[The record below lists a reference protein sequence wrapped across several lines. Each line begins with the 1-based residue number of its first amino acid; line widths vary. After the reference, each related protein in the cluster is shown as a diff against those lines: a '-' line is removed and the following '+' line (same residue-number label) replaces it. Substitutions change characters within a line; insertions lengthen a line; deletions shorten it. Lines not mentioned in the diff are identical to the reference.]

1 MAYIIAD
8 NIISPLGE
16 TSEDNYLSVK
26 SGRSGIRAYEPGTCN
41 IPEGFNASLLF
52 EDFETLALK
61 SAQKA
66 IANALKNIANG
77 QKAIGNAQKNIAN
90 EQKNIGNAQLELKG
104 KRTAFILSSTK
115 GNIEGNIS
123 LADSAQRIA
132 SQLGIDSKPIVVCNA
147 CISGLSALIL
157 GNRLIDS
164 GLYDTAIVCGCDT
177 PRQFILSGF
186 QSLKALSPEPCR
198 PFDMERM
205 GLNLGEAA
213 ATLILSKNPLQG
225 NSWRMGDGFIRND
238 AFHISTPSKTADGLY
253 LSLQRTLE
261 SFTKEIS
268 SACKQIDLKEHL
280 AFINAHGTATLFN
293 DQMESVAIG
302 RAGLSELP
310 ANAYKS
316 FWGHTM
322 GAAGI
327 LETIISMKAIDDDT
341 ILGTRGFSE
350 LGVSGKMNICA
361 ENRPTD
367 KKGFIKMLSGFGG
380 CNATIWATKCPER
393 ENIALSQKE
402 QQEREFTTTHTIRI
416 TPEEVILDQRKIW
429 EGKEELGEQEGQE
442 HHSLLTSLYKQ
453 MIGDYPKFYKMDGLS
468 RLGFVAS
475 EILLNAEKEE
485 TDEER
490 AIIFFNH
497 SSSIDSD
504 RNYKESIKDKDN
516 YFPSPSIFVYT
527 LPNIVTGEIAIRNHF
542 QGETSFFILPD
553 KDEKMMEEI
562 LQASCRDAQSKSFL
576 TGWIDYEDERHF
588 EAELKICRIQPSLI
602 AYQEV
607 KGVKEVKELRRM
619 SCSLIRRKN
628 KILK

>member
-16 TSEDNYLSVK
+16 TSEENYLSVK
-26 SGRSGIRAYEPGTCN
+26 AGRSGIRAYEPGTCN
-41 IPEGFNASLLF
+41 IPEGFYASLLF
-52 EDFETLALK
+52 EDFETLALR

-66 IANALKNIANG
+66 IA
-77 QKAIGNAQKNIAN
+77 
-90 EQKNIGNAQLELKG
+90 NAQLELKG

-115 GNIEGNIS
+115 GNIEENIS

-164 GLYDTAIVCGCDT
+164 GLYDAAIVCGCDT

-213 ATLILSKNPLQG
+213 ATLILSKNPIQG

-268 SACKQIDLKEHL
+268 STCKQIDMKEHL
-280 AFINAHGTATLFN
+280 AFITAHGTATLFN

-302 RAGLSELP
+302 RAGLSDLP

-341 ILGTRGFSE
+341 ILGTRGFAE

-380 CNATIWATKCPER
+380 CNATIWAAKSPER
-393 ENIALSQKE
+393 ENIALSQME
-402 QQEREFTTTHTIRI
+402 QQNREFTTTHTIRI
-416 TPEEVILDQRKIW
+416 TPEEVILDQQKLW
-429 EGKEELGEQEGQE
+429 EGKKELGKQEGQE

-453 MIGDYPKFYKMDGLS
+453 MIGNYPKFYKMDGLS

-475 EILLNAEKEE
+475 EILLNAEKG
-485 TDEER
+485 DMDKER

-497 SSSIDSD
+497 SSSIASD
-504 RNYKESIKDKDN
+504 RNYKESINGKDN

-542 QGETSFFILPD
+542 HGETSFFILPD
-553 KDEKMMEEI
+553 KDERMMEEI

-588 EAELKICRIQPSLI
+588 EADLKIKKMRN
-602 AYQEV
+602 Y
-607 KGVKEVKELRRM
+607 K
-619 SCSLIRRKN
+619 
-628 KILK
+628 

>member
-16 TSEDNYLSVK
+16 TSEENYLSVK
-26 SGRSGIRAYEPGTCN
+26 AGRSGIRAYEPGTCN
-41 IPEGFNASLLF
+41 IPEGFYASLLF
-52 EDFETLALK
+52 EDFETLALR

-66 IANALKNIANG
+66 IANALKNIANE
-77 QKAIGNAQKNIAN
+77 QKTIGN
-90 EQKNIGNAQLELKG
+90 GQLELKG

-115 GNIEGNIS
+115 GNIEENIS

-164 GLYDTAIVCGCDT
+164 DLYDAAIVCGCDT

-213 ATLILSKNPLQG
+213 ATLILSKNPIQG

-268 SACKQIDLKEHL
+268 STCKQIDMKAHL

-302 RAGLSELP
+302 RAGLSDLP
-310 ANAYKS
+310 ANAYKN

-380 CNATIWATKCPER
+380 CNATIWAAKSPKSEM
-393 ENIALSQKE
+393 IALSQKE
-402 QQEREFTTTHTIRI
+402 QQKCEFTTTHTIRI
-416 TPEEVILDQRKIW
+416 TPEEVVLDHQKLW
-429 EGKEELGEQEGQE
+429 EGNQNANEELGEQDGAG

-453 MIGDYPKFYKMDGLS
+453 MIGNYPKFYKMDGLS

-475 EILLNAEKEE
+475 EILLNAEKGE
-485 TDEER
+485 TDKER

-497 SSSIDSD
+497 SSSIASD
-504 RNYKESIKDKDN
+504 RNYKESINDKDN

-542 QGETSFFILPD
+542 HGETSFFILPD
-553 KDEKMMEEI
+553 KDERMMEEI

-588 EAELKICRIQPSLI
+588 EADLKIKKMRN
-602 AYQEV
+602 Y
-607 KGVKEVKELRRM
+607 K
-619 SCSLIRRKN
+619 
-628 KILK
+628 

>member
-16 TSEDNYLSVK
+16 TSEENYLSVK
-26 SGRSGIRAYEPGTCN
+26 AGRSDIRAYEPGTCN
-41 IPEGFNASLLF
+41 IPEGFYASLLF
-52 EDFETLALK
+52 EDFETLALR

-66 IANALKNIANG
+66 IA
-77 QKAIGNAQKNIAN
+77 
-90 EQKNIGNAQLELKG
+90 NAQLELKG

-115 GNIEGNIS
+115 GNIEENIS

-132 SQLGIDSKPIVVCNA
+132 SQLGIDAKPIVVCNA

-164 GLYDTAIVCGCDT
+164 GLYDAAIVCGCDT

-213 ATLILSKNPLQG
+213 ATLILSKNPIQG

-268 SACKQIDLKEHL
+268 STCKQIDLKEHL

-302 RAGLSELP
+302 RAGLSDLP
-310 ANAYKS
+310 ANAYKN

-361 ENRPTD
+361 EKRPTD

-380 CNATIWATKCPER
+380 CNATIWAAKSPER
-393 ENIALSQKE
+393 EYIDLSQKE
-402 QQEREFTTTHTIRI
+402 QQNREFTTTHTIRI
-416 TPEEVILDQRKIW
+416 TPEEVILDQRKLW
-429 EGKEELGEQEGQE
+429 EGKKELGEQEGQE

-453 MIGDYPKFYKMDGLS
+453 MIGNYPKFYKMDGLS
-468 RLGFVAS
+468 RLGVVAS
-475 EILLNAEKEE
+475 EILLNAEKGDTDVERREE
-485 TDEER
+485 EGERLLEER

-497 SSSIDSD
+497 SSSIASD
-504 RNYKESIKDKDN
+504 RNYKESINDKDN

-542 QGETSFFILPD
+542 HGETSFFILPD
-553 KDEKMMEEI
+553 KDERLMEEI

-588 EAELKICRIQPSLI
+588 EADLKIKKMRN
-602 AYQEV
+602 Y
-607 KGVKEVKELRRM
+607 K
-619 SCSLIRRKN
+619 
-628 KILK
+628 

>member
-66 IANALKNIANG
+66 I
-77 QKAIGNAQKNIAN
+77 
-90 EQKNIGNAQLELKG
+90 GNAQLELKG

-115 GNIEGNIS
+115 GNIEENIS

-132 SQLGIDSKPIVVCNA
+132 SLLGIDTKPIVVCNA

-164 GLYDTAIVCGCDT
+164 GLYDAAIVCGCDT

-261 SFTKEIS
+261 SFKKEVS
-268 SACKQIDLKEHL
+268 SACEQIDMKAHL

-302 RAGLSELP
+302 RAGLSDLP

-341 ILGTRGFSE
+341 ILGAKGFSE

-380 CNATIWATKCPER
+380 CNATIWAAKNPER
-393 ENIALSQKE
+393 ENIALSQIE
-402 QQEREFTTTHTIRI
+402 QQNREFTTTHTIRI
-416 TPEEVILDQRKIW
+416 TPEEVILNQRKLW
-429 EGKEELGEQEGQE
+429 EGKKELGEQEGKE

-453 MIGDYPKFYKMDGLS
+453 MIGNYPKFYKMDGLC

-475 EILLNAEKEE
+475 EILLNAEKGE
-485 TDEER
+485 TDKER

-497 SSSIDSD
+497 SSSIASD
-504 RNYKESIKDKDN
+504 RNYKESINDKDN

-542 QGETSFFILPD
+542 HGETSFFILPN
-553 KDEKMMEEI
+553 KDERMMEEI
-562 LQASCRDAQSKSFL
+562 LQASCLDDQSKSFL

-588 EAELKICRIQPSLI
+588 EADLKIKKMRN
-602 AYQEV
+602 Y
-607 KGVKEVKELRRM
+607 K
-619 SCSLIRRKN
+619 
-628 KILK
+628 

>member
-16 TSEDNYLSVK
+16 TSEENYLSVK

-52 EDFETLALK
+52 EDFETLTLK

-66 IANALKNIANG
+66 IANA
-77 QKAIGNAQKNIAN
+77 QKDIGNKQKD
-90 EQKNIGNAQLELKG
+90 IGNMRLELKG

-115 GNIEGNIS
+115 GNIEENIS

-164 GLYDTAIVCGCDT
+164 GLYDAAIVCGCDT

-268 SACKQIDLKEHL
+268 STCKQIDLKEHL

-302 RAGLSELP
+302 RAGLSDLP

-327 LETIISMKAIDDDT
+327 LETIISMKAIDDNT

-380 CNATIWATKCPER
+380 CNATIWAAKYPER
-393 ENIALSQKE
+393 ENIALSQIE
-402 QQEREFTTTHTIRI
+402 QQNREFTTTHAIRI
-416 TPEEVILDQRKIW
+416 TPEEVVLDHQKLW
-429 EGKEELGEQEGQE
+429 EGKKELGEQEGQE

-453 MIGDYPKFYKMDGLS
+453 MIGNYPKFYKMDGLS

-475 EILLNAEKEE
+475 EILLNAEKGE
-485 TDEER
+485 TDKER

-497 SSSIDSD
+497 SSSIASD
-504 RNYKESIKDKDN
+504 RNYKESINDKDN

-542 QGETSFFILPD
+542 HGETSFFILPD
-553 KDEKMMEEI
+553 KDERMMEEI

-588 EAELKICRIQPSLI
+588 EADLKIKKMRN
-602 AYQEV
+602 Y
-607 KGVKEVKELRRM
+607 K
-619 SCSLIRRKN
+619 
-628 KILK
+628 

>member
-16 TSEDNYLSVK
+16 TSEENYLSVK
-26 SGRSGIRAYEPGTCN
+26 AGRSGICAYEPGTCN
-41 IPEGFNASLLF
+41 IPEGFYASLLF

-66 IANALKNIANG
+66 IANA
-77 QKAIGNAQKNIAN
+77 
-90 EQKNIGNAQLELKG
+90 QLELKG

-115 GNIEGNIS
+115 GNIEENIS

-132 SQLGIDSKPIVVCNA
+132 SQLEIDSQPIVVCNA

-164 GLYDTAIVCGCDT
+164 GLYDAAIVCGCDT

-213 ATLILSKNPLQG
+213 ATLILSKNPIQG

-268 SACKQIDLKEHL
+268 STCKQIDLKEHL

-302 RAGLSELP
+302 RAGLSDLP

-327 LETIISMKAIDDDT
+327 LETIISMKAIDDNT
-341 ILGTRGFSE
+341 ILGAKGFSE

-380 CNATIWATKCPER
+380 CNATIWAAKSPER

-402 QQEREFTTTHTIRI
+402 QQKREFTTTHTIRI

-429 EGKEELGEQEGQE
+429 ERKEELGRQEGLE

-497 SSSIDSD
+497 SSSIASD
-504 RNYKESIKDKDN
+504 RNYKESINDKDN

-542 QGETSFFILPD
+542 HGETSFFILPD
-553 KDEKMMEEI
+553 KDERMMEEI

-588 EAELKICRIQPSLI
+588 EADLKIKKMRN
-602 AYQEV
+602 Y
-607 KGVKEVKELRRM
+607 K
-619 SCSLIRRKN
+619 
-628 KILK
+628 

>member
-16 TSEDNYLSVK
+16 TSEENYLSVK
-26 SGRSGIRAYEPGTCN
+26 AGRSGIHAYEPGTCN
-41 IPEGFNASLLF
+41 IPEGFYASLLF

-66 IANALKNIANG
+66 IANAQKNIENAQKDIGNK
-77 QKAIGNAQKNIAN
+77 QKAIGN
-90 EQKNIGNAQLELKG
+90 GQLELKG

-115 GNIEGNIS
+115 GNIEENIS

-132 SQLGIDSKPIVVCNA
+132 SQLGIDAKPIVVCNA

-164 GLYDTAIVCGCDT
+164 GLYDAAIVCGCDT

-213 ATLILSKNPLQG
+213 ATLILSKNPIQG

-268 SACKQIDLKEHL
+268 STCKQIDLKEHL

-302 RAGLSELP
+302 RAGLSDLP

-380 CNATIWATKCPER
+380 CNATIWAAKNPER
-393 ENIALSQKE
+393 ENIALSQIE
-402 QQEREFTTTHTIRI
+402 QQKREFTTTHAIRI
-416 TPEEVILDQRKIW
+416 TPEEVVLDHQKLW
-429 EGKEELGEQEGQE
+429 EGNQNANEKLEEQEGAG

-453 MIGDYPKFYKMDGLS
+453 MIGNYPKFYKMDGLS

-475 EILLNAEKEE
+475 EILLNAEKGDTDVERREE
-485 TDEER
+485 EGERLLEER

-497 SSSIDSD
+497 SSSIASD
-504 RNYKESIKDKDN
+504 RNYKESINDKDN

-542 QGETSFFILPD
+542 HGETSFFILPD
-553 KDEKMMEEI
+553 KDERMMEEI

-588 EAELKICRIQPSLI
+588 EADLKIKKMRN
-602 AYQEV
+602 Y
-607 KGVKEVKELRRM
+607 K
-619 SCSLIRRKN
+619 
-628 KILK
+628 

>member
-16 TSEDNYLSVK
+16 TSEENYLSVK
-26 SGRSGIRAYEPGTCN
+26 AGRSGIRAYEPGTCN
-41 IPEGFNASLLF
+41 IPEGFYASLLF

-66 IANALKNIANG
+66 IANA
-77 QKAIGNAQKNIAN
+77 QKTM
-90 EQKNIGNAQLELKG
+90 GNAQLELKG

-115 GNIEGNIS
+115 GNIEENIS

-164 GLYDTAIVCGCDT
+164 GLYDAAIVCGCDT

-213 ATLILSKNPLQG
+213 ATLILSKNPIQG

-268 SACKQIDLKEHL
+268 STCKQIDMKEHL

-302 RAGLSELP
+302 RAGLSDLP

-380 CNATIWATKCPER
+380 CNATIWAAKNPER
-393 ENIALSQKE
+393 ENIALSQIE
-402 QQEREFTTTHTIRI
+402 QQNREFTTTHTIRI
-416 TPEEVILDQRKIW
+416 TPEEVILDQQKLWERK
-429 EGKEELGEQEGQE
+429 KELGEQEGKE

-453 MIGDYPKFYKMDGLS
+453 MIGNYPKFYKMDGLS

-475 EILLNAEKEE
+475 EILLNAEKGE
-485 TDEER
+485 TDKER

-497 SSSIDSD
+497 SSSIASD
-504 RNYKESIKDKDN
+504 RNYKESINDKDN

-542 QGETSFFILPD
+542 HGETSFFILPD
-553 KDEKMMEEI
+553 KDERMMEEI

-588 EAELKICRIQPSLI
+588 EADLKIKKMRN
-602 AYQEV
+602 Y
-607 KGVKEVKELRRM
+607 K
-619 SCSLIRRKN
+619 
-628 KILK
+628 

>member
-16 TSEDNYLSVK
+16 TSEENYLSVK

-66 IANALKNIANG
+66 I
-77 QKAIGNAQKNIAN
+77 GNV
-90 EQKNIGNAQLELKG
+90 QLELKG

-115 GNIEGNIS
+115 GNIEENIS

-164 GLYDTAIVCGCDT
+164 GLYDAAIVCGCDT

-213 ATLILSKNPLQG
+213 ATLILSKNPIQE

-268 SACKQIDLKEHL
+268 STCKQIDLKEHL

-302 RAGLSELP
+302 RAGLSDLP

-380 CNATIWATKCPER
+380 CNATIWAAQKPER
-393 ENIALSQKE
+393 ENIALSQIE
-402 QQEREFTTTHTIRI
+402 QQNREFTTTHTIRI

-429 EGKEELGEQEGQE
+429 EGKEELGEQEGLE

-475 EILLNAEKEE
+475 EILLNAEKGE
-485 TDEER
+485 TDKEK

-497 SSSIDSD
+497 SSSIASD

-542 QGETSFFILPD
+542 HGETSFFILPD
-553 KDEKMMEEI
+553 KDKKMMEEI
-562 LQASCRDAQSKSFL
+562 LQASCRDVQSKSFL

-588 EAELKICRIQPSLI
+588 EADLKIKKMRN
-602 AYQEV
+602 Y
-607 KGVKEVKELRRM
+607 K
-619 SCSLIRRKN
+619 
-628 KILK
+628 

>member
-16 TSEDNYLSVK
+16 TSEENYLSVK
-26 SGRSGIRAYEPGTCN
+26 AGRSGIHAYEPGTCN
-41 IPEGFNASLLF
+41 IPEGFYASLLF
-52 EDFETLALK
+52 EDFETLALR

-66 IANALKNIANG
+66 IANAQKNIENA
-77 QKAIGNAQKNIAN
+77 QKDIGNAQKTM
-90 EQKNIGNAQLELKG
+90 GNAQLELKG

-115 GNIEGNIS
+115 GNIEENIS

-164 GLYDTAIVCGCDT
+164 GLYDAAIVCGCDT

-213 ATLILSKNPLQG
+213 ATLILSKNSIQG

-268 SACKQIDLKEHL
+268 STCKQIDLKEHL

-302 RAGLSELP
+302 RAGLSDLP

-380 CNATIWATKCPER
+380 CNATIWAAKSPER
-393 ENIALSQKE
+393 EYIDLSQKE
-402 QQEREFTTTHTIRI
+402 QQKREFTTTHTIRI
-416 TPEEVILDQRKIW
+416 TPEEVVLDHQKLW
-429 EGKEELGEQEGQE
+429 EGNQNANEKLDEQEGAG

-453 MIGDYPKFYKMDGLS
+453 MIGNYPKFYKMDGLS

-475 EILLNAEKEE
+475 EILLNAEKGE
-485 TDEER
+485 TDVERREEEGERLLEER

-497 SSSIDSD
+497 SSSIASD
-504 RNYKESIKDKDN
+504 RNYKESINDKDN

-542 QGETSFFILPD
+542 HGETSFFILPD
-553 KDEKMMEEI
+553 KDERMMEEI
-562 LQASCRDAQSKSFL
+562 LQASCRDDQSKSFL

-588 EAELKICRIQPSLI
+588 EADLKIKKMRN
-602 AYQEV
+602 Y
-607 KGVKEVKELRRM
+607 K
-619 SCSLIRRKN
+619 
-628 KILK
+628 

>member
-16 TSEDNYLSVK
+16 TSEENYLSVK
-26 SGRSGIRAYEPGTCN
+26 AGRSGIRAYEPGTCN
-41 IPEGFNASLLF
+41 IPEGFYASLLF
-52 EDFETLALK
+52 EDFETLALR

-66 IANALKNIANG
+66 IANALKT
-77 QKAIGNAQKNIAN
+77 IGN
-90 EQKNIGNAQLELKG
+90 GQLELKG

-115 GNIEGNIS
+115 GNIEENIS

-132 SQLGIDSKPIVVCNA
+132 SQLGIDAKPIVVCNA

-164 GLYDTAIVCGCDT
+164 GLYDAAIVCGCDT

-213 ATLILSKNPLQG
+213 ATLILSKNPIQG

-268 SACKQIDLKEHL
+268 STCKQIDLKEHL

-302 RAGLSELP
+302 RAGLSDLP

-380 CNATIWATKCPER
+380 CNATIWAAKKTER
-393 ENIALSQKE
+393 ENIDLLQKE
-402 QQEREFTTTHTIRI
+402 QQNREFTTTHTIRI
-416 TPEEVILDQRKIW
+416 TPEEVILDQQKLWERK
-429 EGKEELGEQEGQE
+429 KELGEQEGKE

-453 MIGDYPKFYKMDGLS
+453 MIGNYPKFYKMDGLS

-475 EILLNAEKEE
+475 EILLNAEKGE
-485 TDEER
+485 TDKEK

-497 SSSIDSD
+497 SSSIASD
-504 RNYKESIKDKDN
+504 RNYKESINDKNN

-542 QGETSFFILPD
+542 HGETSFFILPD
-553 KDEKMMEEI
+553 KDERLMEEI
-562 LQASCRDAQSKSFL
+562 LQASCRDDQSKSFL

-588 EAELKICRIQPSLI
+588 EADLKIKKMRN
-602 AYQEV
+602 Y
-607 KGVKEVKELRRM
+607 K
-619 SCSLIRRKN
+619 
-628 KILK
+628 

>member
-16 TSEDNYLSVK
+16 TSEENYLSVK

-66 IANALKNIANG
+66 I
-77 QKAIGNAQKNIAN
+77 
-90 EQKNIGNAQLELKG
+90 GNAQLELKG

-115 GNIEGNIS
+115 GNIEENIS

-164 GLYDTAIVCGCDT
+164 GLYDAAIVCGCDT

-213 ATLILSKNPLQG
+213 ATLILSKNPIQR

-302 RAGLSELP
+302 RAGLSDLP

-380 CNATIWATKCPER
+380 CNATIWAAKSPEK

-402 QQEREFTTTHTIRI
+402 QQIREFTTTHTIRI

-429 EGKEELGEQEGQE
+429 ERKEELGEQEGLE

-475 EILLNAEKEE
+475 EILLNAEKGE
-485 TDEER
+485 TDKER

-497 SSSIDSD
+497 SSSIASD

-553 KDEKMMEEI
+553 KDERMMEEI

-588 EAELKICRIQPSLI
+588 EADLKIKKMRN
-602 AYQEV
+602 Y
-607 KGVKEVKELRRM
+607 K
-619 SCSLIRRKN
+619 
-628 KILK
+628 

>member
-16 TSEDNYLSVK
+16 TSEENYLSVK
-26 SGRSGIRAYEPGTCN
+26 AGRSGIRAYEPGTCN
-41 IPEGFNASLLF
+41 IPEGFYASLLF
-52 EDFETLALK
+52 EDFETLALR

-66 IANALKNIANG
+66 IA
-77 QKAIGNAQKNIAN
+77 
-90 EQKNIGNAQLELKG
+90 NAQLELKG

-115 GNIEGNIS
+115 GNIEENIS

-164 GLYDTAIVCGCDT
+164 GLYDAAIVCGCDT

-213 ATLILSKNPLQG
+213 ATLILSKNPIQG

-268 SACKQIDLKEHL
+268 STCKQIDMKEHL

-302 RAGLSELP
+302 RAGLSDLP

-380 CNATIWATKCPER
+380 CNATIWAAKSPER
-393 ENIALSQKE
+393 EYIDLSQKE
-402 QQEREFTTTHTIRI
+402 QQKREFTTTHTIRI
-416 TPEEVILDQRKIW
+416 TPEEVILDQRKLW
-429 EGKEELGEQEGQE
+429 EGKKELGEQEGQE

-453 MIGDYPKFYKMDGLS
+453 MIGNYPKFYKMDGLS

-475 EILLNAEKEE
+475 EILLNAEKGE
-485 TDEER
+485 TDKER

-497 SSSIDSD
+497 SSSIASD
-504 RNYKESIKDKDN
+504 RNYKESINDKNN

-542 QGETSFFILPD
+542 HGETSFFILPD
-553 KDEKMMEEI
+553 KDERLMEEI
-562 LQASCRDAQSKSFL
+562 LQASCRDDQSKSFL

-588 EAELKICRIQPSLI
+588 EADLKIKKMRNEKLQM
-602 AYQEV
+602 
-607 KGVKEVKELRRM
+607 R
-619 SCSLIRRKN
+619 N
-628 KILK
+628 KILKSYK

>member
-16 TSEDNYLSVK
+16 TSEENYLSVK
-26 SGRSGIRAYEPGTCN
+26 AGRSGIRAYEPGTCN
-41 IPEGFNASLLF
+41 IPEGFYASLLF
-52 EDFETLALK
+52 EDFETLALR

-66 IANALKNIANG
+66 IANA
-77 QKAIGNAQKNIAN
+77 
-90 EQKNIGNAQLELKG
+90 QKNIGNERLELKG

-115 GNIEGNIS
+115 GNIEENIS

-164 GLYDTAIVCGCDT
+164 GLYDAAIVCGCDT

-213 ATLILSKNPLQG
+213 ATLILSKNPIQG

-268 SACKQIDLKEHL
+268 STCKQIDLKAHL

-302 RAGLSELP
+302 RAGLSDLP

-380 CNATIWATKCPER
+380 CNATIWAAKYPER
-393 ENIALSQKE
+393 ENIALSQIE
-402 QQEREFTTTHTIRI
+402 QQNREFTTTHTIRI
-416 TPEEVILDQRKIW
+416 TPEEVILDQQKLW
-429 EGKEELGEQEGQE
+429 EGKKELGEQEGQE
-442 HHSLLTSLYKQ
+442 HHSLLTFLYKQ
-453 MIGDYPKFYKMDGLS
+453 MIGNYPKFYKMDGLS
-468 RLGFVAS
+468 RLGFAAS
-475 EILLNAEKEE
+475 EILLNAEKGE
-485 TDEER
+485 TDKER

-497 SSSIDSD
+497 SSSIASD
-504 RNYKESIKDKDN
+504 RNYKESINDKNN

-542 QGETSFFILPD
+542 HGETSFFILPD
-553 KDEKMMEEI
+553 KDERMMEEI

-588 EAELKICRIQPSLI
+588 EADLKIKKMRN
-602 AYQEV
+602 Y
-607 KGVKEVKELRRM
+607 K
-619 SCSLIRRKN
+619 
-628 KILK
+628 

>member
-16 TSEDNYLSVK
+16 TSEENYLSVK

-41 IPEGFNASLLF
+41 IPEEFYASLLF

-66 IANALKNIANG
+66 IANA
-77 QKAIGNAQKNIAN
+77 QKT
-90 EQKNIGNAQLELKG
+90 IGNAQLELKG

-115 GNIEGNIS
+115 GNIEENIS

-132 SQLGIDSKPIVVCNA
+132 SQLGIDAKPIVVCNA

-164 GLYDTAIVCGCDT
+164 DLYDAAIVCGCDT

-213 ATLILSKNPLQG
+213 ATLILSKNPIQG

-268 SACKQIDLKEHL
+268 STCKQIDMKEHL

-302 RAGLSELP
+302 RAGLSDLP

-350 LGVSGKMNICA
+350 LGVSGEMNICA
-361 ENRPTD
+361 ENRQTD

-380 CNATIWATKCPER
+380 CNATIWAAKKPER
-393 ENIALSQKE
+393 ENIDLSQKE
-402 QQEREFTTTHTIRI
+402 QQKREFTTSHTIRI
-416 TPEEVILDQRKIW
+416 TPEEVILDQRKLW
-429 EGKEELGEQEGQE
+429 ERKEELGEQEGKE
-442 HHSLLTSLYKQ
+442 HHSLLTTLYKQ
-453 MIGDYPKFYKMDGLS
+453 MIGNYPKFYKMDGLS

-475 EILLNAEKEE
+475 EILLNAEKGE
-485 TDEER
+485 TDKER

-497 SSSIDSD
+497 SSSIASD
-504 RNYKESIKDKDN
+504 RNYKESISDKNN

-542 QGETSFFILPD
+542 HGETSFFILPD
-553 KDEKMMEEI
+553 KDERLMEEI
-562 LQASCRDAQSKSFL
+562 LQASCRDDQSKSFL

-588 EAELKICRIQPSLI
+588 EADLKIKKMRN
-602 AYQEV
+602 Y
-607 KGVKEVKELRRM
+607 K
-619 SCSLIRRKN
+619 
-628 KILK
+628 

>member
-16 TSEDNYLSVK
+16 TSEENYLSVK
-26 SGRSGIRAYEPGTCN
+26 AGRSGIRAYEPGTCN
-41 IPEGFNASLLF
+41 IPEGFYASLLF
-52 EDFETLALK
+52 EDFETLSLR

-66 IANALKNIANG
+66 IANAR
-77 QKAIGNAQKNIAN
+77 
-90 EQKNIGNAQLELKG
+90 LELKG

-115 GNIEGNIS
+115 GNIEENIS

-132 SQLGIDSKPIVVCNA
+132 SQLGIDSHPIVVCNA

-164 GLYDTAIVCGCDT
+164 GLYDSAIVCGCDT

-213 ATLILSKNPLQG
+213 ATLILSKNPILG

-268 SACKQIDLKEHL
+268 STCKQIDLKEHL

-302 RAGLSELP
+302 RAGLSDLP

-327 LETIISMKAIDDDT
+327 LETIICMKAIDDDT

-367 KKGFIKMLSGFGG
+367 KKGFIKKLSGFGG
-380 CNATIWATKCPER
+380 CNATIWAAKSPES
-393 ENIALSQKE
+393 EMIALSQKE
-402 QQEREFTTTHTIRI
+402 QQECEFTTTHAIRI
-416 TPEEVILDQRKIW
+416 TPEEVVLDHQKLW
-429 EGKEELGEQEGQE
+429 EGNQNANEKLEEQEGAG

-453 MIGDYPKFYKMDGLS
+453 MIGNYPKFYKMDGLS

-475 EILLNAEKEE
+475 EILLNAEKGDTDVERREE
-485 TDEER
+485 EGERLLEER

-497 SSSIDSD
+497 SSSIASD
-504 RNYKESIKDKDN
+504 RNYKESINDKDN

-542 QGETSFFILPD
+542 HGETSFFILPD

-562 LQASCRDAQSKSFL
+562 LQASCRDTQSKSFL

-588 EAELKICRIQPSLI
+588 EADLKIKKMRN
-602 AYQEV
+602 Y
-607 KGVKEVKELRRM
+607 K
-619 SCSLIRRKN
+619 
-628 KILK
+628 

>member
-16 TSEDNYLSVK
+16 TSEENYLSVK

-41 IPEGFNASLLF
+41 IPEGFYASLLF

-66 IANALKNIANG
+66 IANA
-77 QKAIGNAQKNIAN
+77 QKT
-90 EQKNIGNAQLELKG
+90 IGNAQLELKG

-115 GNIEGNIS
+115 GNIEENIS

-164 GLYDTAIVCGCDT
+164 DLYDAAIVCGCDT

-213 ATLILSKNPLQG
+213 ATLILSKNPIQG

-268 SACKQIDLKEHL
+268 STCKQIDMKEHL

-302 RAGLSELP
+302 RAGLSDLP

-380 CNATIWATKCPER
+380 CNATIWATKNPER
-393 ENIALSQKE
+393 ENIALSQIE
-402 QQEREFTTTHTIRI
+402 QQNREFTTTHTIRI
-416 TPEEVILDQRKIW
+416 TPEEVILDQRKLW
-429 EGKEELGEQEGQE
+429 EGKKELGEQEGQE

-453 MIGDYPKFYKMDGLS
+453 MIGNYPKFYKMDGLS

-475 EILLNAEKEE
+475 EILLNAEKGE
-485 TDEER
+485 TDKER

-497 SSSIDSD
+497 SSSIASD
-504 RNYKESIKDKDN
+504 RNYKESINDKNN

-542 QGETSFFILPD
+542 HGETSFFILPD
-553 KDEKMMEEI
+553 KDKKMMEEI
-562 LQASCRDAQSKSFL
+562 LQASCRDVQSKSFL

-588 EAELKICRIQPSLI
+588 EADLKIKKMRNEKLQM
-602 AYQEV
+602 
-607 KGVKEVKELRRM
+607 R
-619 SCSLIRRKN
+619 N
-628 KILK
+628 KILKSYK

>member
-66 IANALKNIANG
+66 M
-77 QKAIGNAQKNIAN
+77 GNVR
-90 EQKNIGNAQLELKG
+90 LELKG

-132 SQLGIDSKPIVVCNA
+132 TQLGIDTKPIVVCNA

-164 GLYDTAIVCGCDT
+164 GLYDAAIVCGCDT

-213 ATLILSKNPLQG
+213 ATLILSKNPIQG

-261 SFTKEIS
+261 SYTKEIS
-268 SACKQIDLKEHL
+268 SACEQIDMKAHL

-341 ILGTRGFSE
+341 ILGAKGFSE

-380 CNATIWATKCPER
+380 CNATIWAAKSPER

-402 QQEREFTTTHTIRI
+402 QLHREFTTTHAIRI

-429 EGKEELGEQEGQE
+429 EGKEELGEQEGLE

-475 EILLNAEKEE
+475 EILLNAEKGE
-485 TDEER
+485 TDKER

-497 SSSIDSD
+497 SSSIASD
-504 RNYKESIKDKDN
+504 RNYKESINDKNN

-553 KDEKMMEEI
+553 KDEMMMEEI

-602 AYQEV
+602 ANPS
-607 KGVKEVKELRRM
+607 GLRY
-619 SCSLIRRKN
+619 SDKS
-628 KILK
+628 

>member
-16 TSEDNYLSVK
+16 TSEENYLSVK
-26 SGRSGIRAYEPGTCN
+26 AGRSGIRAYEPGTCN
-41 IPEGFNASLLF
+41 IPEGFYASLLF
-52 EDFETLALK
+52 EDFETLALR

-66 IANALKNIANG
+66 IANA
-77 QKAIGNAQKNIAN
+77 QKNI
-90 EQKNIGNAQLELKG
+90 ENAQLELKG

-115 GNIEGNIS
+115 GNIEENIS

-132 SQLGIDSKPIVVCNA
+132 SQLGIDAKPIVVCNA

-164 GLYDTAIVCGCDT
+164 GLYDAAIVCGCDT

-213 ATLILSKNPLQG
+213 ATLILSKNPIQG

-268 SACKQIDLKEHL
+268 SACKQIDMKEHL

-302 RAGLSELP
+302 RAGLSDLP

-380 CNATIWATKCPER
+380 CNATIWAAKSPKSEM
-393 ENIALSQKE
+393 IALSQKE
-402 QQEREFTTTHTIRI
+402 QQKCEFTTTHAIRI
-416 TPEEVILDQRKIW
+416 TPEEVVLDHQKLW
-429 EGKEELGEQEGQE
+429 EGNQNANEKLEEQEGAG

-453 MIGDYPKFYKMDGLS
+453 MIGNYPKFYKMDGLS

-475 EILLNAEKEE
+475 EILLNAEKGD
-485 TDEER
+485 TDKER

-497 SSSIDSD
+497 SSSIASD
-504 RNYKESIKDKDN
+504 RNYKESINDKDN

-542 QGETSFFILPD
+542 HGETSFFILPN
-553 KDEKMMEEI
+553 KDERMMEEI

-588 EAELKICRIQPSLI
+588 EADLKIKKMRN
-602 AYQEV
+602 Y
-607 KGVKEVKELRRM
+607 K
-619 SCSLIRRKN
+619 
-628 KILK
+628 

>member
-41 IPEGFNASLLF
+41 IPEGFYASLLF
-52 EDFETLALK
+52 EDFETLALR

-66 IANALKNIANG
+66 IANA
-77 QKAIGNAQKNIAN
+77 QKTIVNAR
-90 EQKNIGNAQLELKG
+90 LELKG

-115 GNIEGNIS
+115 GNIEENIS

-164 GLYDTAIVCGCDT
+164 DLYDAAIVCGCDT

-213 ATLILSKNPLQG
+213 ATLILSKNPIQG

-268 SACKQIDLKEHL
+268 STCKQINMKEHL

-302 RAGLSELP
+302 RAGLSDLP

-350 LGVSGKMNICA
+350 LGVSEKMNICT

-380 CNATIWATKCPER
+380 CNATIWAAKSPEK
-393 ENIALSQKE
+393 ENIALSQIE
-402 QQEREFTTTHTIRI
+402 QQNREFTTTHTIKI
-416 TPEEVILDQRKIW
+416 TPEEVILNQRKIW
-429 EGKEELGEQEGQE
+429 ERKEELGEQEGQE

-475 EILLNAEKEE
+475 EILLNAEKGE
-485 TDEER
+485 TDKER

-497 SSSIDSD
+497 SSSIASD
-504 RNYKESIKDKDN
+504 RNYKESINDKNN

-542 QGETSFFILPD
+542 HGETSFFILPD
-553 KDEKMMEEI
+553 KDERLMEEI

-588 EAELKICRIQPSLI
+588 EAELKICRIQSSLI
-602 AYQEV
+602 ANPS
-607 KGVKEVKELRRM
+607 ELR
-619 SCSLIRRKN
+619 
-628 KILK
+628 

>member
-16 TSEDNYLSVK
+16 TSEENYLSVK
-26 SGRSGIRAYEPGTCN
+26 AGRSGIHAYEPGTCN
-41 IPEGFNASLLF
+41 IPEGFYASLLF

-66 IANALKNIANG
+66 I
-77 QKAIGNAQKNIAN
+77 GNAR
-90 EQKNIGNAQLELKG
+90 LELKG

-115 GNIEGNIS
+115 GNIKENIS

-164 GLYDTAIVCGCDT
+164 GLYDAAIVCGCDT

-213 ATLILSKNPLQG
+213 ATLILSKNPIQG

-268 SACKQIDLKEHL
+268 STCKQIDMKAHL

-302 RAGLSELP
+302 RAGLSDLP

-380 CNATIWATKCPER
+380 CNATIWAAKNPER
-393 ENIALSQKE
+393 ENIALSQIE
-402 QQEREFTTTHTIRI
+402 QQNREFTTTHTIRI
-416 TPEEVILDQRKIW
+416 TPEEVILDQRKLW
-429 EGKEELGEQEGQE
+429 ERKEELGEQEGKE
-442 HHSLLTSLYKQ
+442 HHSLLTTLYKQ
-453 MIGDYPKFYKMDGLS
+453 MIGNYPKFYKMDGLS

-475 EILLNAEKEE
+475 EILLNAEKGE
-485 TDEER
+485 TDKER

-497 SSSIDSD
+497 SSSIASD
-504 RNYKESIKDKDN
+504 RNYKESINDKDN

-542 QGETSFFILPD
+542 HGETSFFILPD
-553 KDEKMMEEI
+553 KDERLMEEI
-562 LQASCRDAQSKSFL
+562 LQASCRDDQSKSFL

-588 EAELKICRIQPSLI
+588 EADLKIKKMRN
-602 AYQEV
+602 Y
-607 KGVKEVKELRRM
+607 K
-619 SCSLIRRKN
+619 
-628 KILK
+628 

>member
-16 TSEDNYLSVK
+16 TSEENYLSVK
-26 SGRSGIRAYEPGTCN
+26 AGRSGIRAYEPGTCN
-41 IPEGFNASLLF
+41 IPEGFYASLLF
-52 EDFETLALK
+52 EDFETLALR

-66 IANALKNIANG
+66 IA
-77 QKAIGNAQKNIAN
+77 
-90 EQKNIGNAQLELKG
+90 NAQLELKG

-115 GNIEGNIS
+115 GNIEKNIS

-132 SQLGIDSKPIVVCNA
+132 NQLGIDSKPIVVCNA

-164 GLYDTAIVCGCDT
+164 GLYDAAIVCGCDT

-213 ATLILSKNPLQG
+213 ATLILSKNPIQG

-268 SACKQIDLKEHL
+268 STCKQIDMKEHL

-302 RAGLSELP
+302 RAGLSDLP

-341 ILGTRGFSE
+341 ILGTRGFAE

-380 CNATIWATKCPER
+380 CNATIWAAKSPER
-393 ENIALSQKE
+393 ENIALSQME
-402 QQEREFTTTHTIRI
+402 QQNREFTTTHTIRI
-416 TPEEVILDQRKIW
+416 TPEEVILDQQKLW
-429 EGKEELGEQEGQE
+429 EGKKELGKQEGQE

-453 MIGDYPKFYKMDGLS
+453 MIGNYPKFYKMDGLS

-475 EILLNAEKEE
+475 EILLNAEKG
-485 TDEER
+485 DMDKER

-497 SSSIDSD
+497 SSSIASD
-504 RNYKESIKDKDN
+504 RNYKESINGKDN

-542 QGETSFFILPD
+542 HGETSFFILPD
-553 KDEKMMEEI
+553 KDERMMEEI

-588 EAELKICRIQPSLI
+588 EADLKIKKMRN
-602 AYQEV
+602 Y
-607 KGVKEVKELRRM
+607 K
-619 SCSLIRRKN
+619 
-628 KILK
+628 

>member
-16 TSEDNYLSVK
+16 TSEENYLSVK
-26 SGRSGIRAYEPGTCN
+26 AGRSGIRTYEPGTCN
-41 IPEGFNASLLF
+41 IPEGFYASLLF

-66 IANALKNIANG
+66 IANA
-77 QKAIGNAQKNIAN
+77 
-90 EQKNIGNAQLELKG
+90 QLELKG

-115 GNIEGNIS
+115 GNIEENIS

-132 SQLGIDSKPIVVCNA
+132 SQLGIDSQPIVVCNA

-164 GLYDTAIVCGCDT
+164 DLYDAAIVCGCDT

-213 ATLILSKNPLQG
+213 ATLILSKNPIQG

-268 SACKQIDLKEHL
+268 STCEQIDLKEHL

-302 RAGLSELP
+302 RAGLSDLP

-361 ENRPTD
+361 ENRQTD

-380 CNATIWATKCPER
+380 CNATIWAAKSPES
-393 ENIALSQKE
+393 EMIALSQKE
-402 QQEREFTTTHTIRI
+402 QQECEFTTTHAIRI
-416 TPEEVILDQRKIW
+416 TPEEVVLDHQKLW
-429 EGKEELGEQEGQE
+429 EGNQNANEKLEEQEGAG
-442 HHSLLTSLYKQ
+442 HHSLLTTLYKQ
-453 MIGDYPKFYKMDGLS
+453 MIGNYPKFYKMDGLS

-475 EILLNAEKEE
+475 EILLNAEKGDTDVERREE
-485 TDEER
+485 EGERLLEER

-497 SSSIDSD
+497 SSSIASD
-504 RNYKESIKDKDN
+504 RNYKESINDKDN

-542 QGETSFFILPD
+542 HGETSFFILPD
-553 KDEKMMEEI
+553 KDERMMEEI

-588 EAELKICRIQPSLI
+588 EADLKIKKMRN
-602 AYQEV
+602 Y
-607 KGVKEVKELRRM
+607 K
-619 SCSLIRRKN
+619 
-628 KILK
+628 

>member
-16 TSEDNYLSVK
+16 TSEENYLSVK
-26 SGRSGIRAYEPGTCN
+26 AGRSGIRAYEPGTCN
-41 IPEGFNASLLF
+41 IPEGFYASLLF
-52 EDFETLALK
+52 EDFETLALR

-66 IANALKNIANG
+66 IANALKNIE
-77 QKAIGNAQKNIAN
+77 NAQKDIGN
-90 EQKNIGNAQLELKG
+90 EQKTMGNAQLELKG

-115 GNIEGNIS
+115 GNIEENIS

-132 SQLGIDSKPIVVCNA
+132 SQLGIDSQPIVVCNA

-164 GLYDTAIVCGCDT
+164 GLYDAAIVCGCDT

-213 ATLILSKNPLQG
+213 ATLILSKNPIQG

-268 SACKQIDLKEHL
+268 STCKQIDMKEHL

-302 RAGLSELP
+302 RAGLSDLP
-310 ANAYKS
+310 ANAYKN

-350 LGVSGKMNICA
+350 LGVSGKINICA

-380 CNATIWATKCPER
+380 CNATIWAAKSPER
-393 ENIALSQKE
+393 EYIDLSQKE
-402 QQEREFTTTHTIRI
+402 QQNREFTTTHTIRI
-416 TPEEVILDQRKIW
+416 TPEEVVLDHQKLW
-429 EGKEELGEQEGQE
+429 EGNQNANEKLEEQEGAG

-453 MIGDYPKFYKMDGLS
+453 MIGNYPKFYKMDGLS

-475 EILLNAEKEE
+475 EILLNAEKGE
-485 TDEER
+485 TDKER

-497 SSSIDSD
+497 SSSIASD
-504 RNYKESIKDKDN
+504 RNYKESINDKDN

-542 QGETSFFILPD
+542 HGETSFFILPD
-553 KDEKMMEEI
+553 KDERMMEEI

-588 EAELKICRIQPSLI
+588 EADLKIKKMRN
-602 AYQEV
+602 Y
-607 KGVKEVKELRRM
+607 K
-619 SCSLIRRKN
+619 
-628 KILK
+628 

>member
-16 TSEDNYLSVK
+16 TSEENYLSVK
-26 SGRSGIRAYEPGTCN
+26 AGRSGIRAYEPGTCN
-41 IPEGFNASLLF
+41 IPEGFYASLLF
-52 EDFETLALK
+52 EDFETLALR
-61 SAQKA
+61 SAHKA
-66 IANALKNIANG
+66 IA
-77 QKAIGNAQKNIAN
+77 
-90 EQKNIGNAQLELKG
+90 NAQLELKG

-115 GNIEGNIS
+115 GNIEENIS

-132 SQLGIDSKPIVVCNA
+132 SQLGIDSQPIVVCNA

-164 GLYDTAIVCGCDT
+164 DLYDTAIVCGCDT

-213 ATLILSKNPLQG
+213 ATLILSKNPIQG

-268 SACKQIDLKEHL
+268 STYKQIDLKEHL

-302 RAGLSELP
+302 RAGLSDLP

-380 CNATIWATKCPER
+380 CNATIWAAKNPER
-393 ENIALSQKE
+393 ENIALSQIE
-402 QQEREFTTTHTIRI
+402 QQNCEFTTTHTIRI
-416 TPEEVILDQRKIW
+416 TPEEVILDQRKLW
-429 EGKEELGEQEGQE
+429 EGKKELGEQEGKE
-442 HHSLLTSLYKQ
+442 HHSLLTTLYKQ
-453 MIGDYPKFYKMDGLS
+453 MIGNYPKFYKMDGLS

-475 EILLNAEKEE
+475 EILLNAEKGE
-485 TDEER
+485 TDKER

-497 SSSIDSD
+497 SSSIASD
-504 RNYKESIKDKDN
+504 RNYKESINDKDN

-542 QGETSFFILPD
+542 HGETSFFILPD
-553 KDEKMMEEI
+553 KDERMMEEI
-562 LQASCRDAQSKSFL
+562 LQASCRDDQSKSFL

-588 EAELKICRIQPSLI
+588 EADLKIKKMRN
-602 AYQEV
+602 Y
-607 KGVKEVKELRRM
+607 K
-619 SCSLIRRKN
+619 
-628 KILK
+628 

>member
-16 TSEDNYLSVK
+16 TSEENYLSVK
-26 SGRSGIRAYEPGTCN
+26 AGRSGIRAYEPGTCN
-41 IPEGFNASLLF
+41 IPEGFYASLLF

-66 IANALKNIANG
+66 IANA
-77 QKAIGNAQKNIAN
+77 
-90 EQKNIGNAQLELKG
+90 QLELKG

-115 GNIEGNIS
+115 GNIEENIS

-132 SQLGIDSKPIVVCNA
+132 TQLGIDSKPIVVCNA

-164 GLYDTAIVCGCDT
+164 DLYDAAIVCGCDT

-213 ATLILSKNPLQG
+213 ATLILSKNPIQG

-268 SACKQIDLKEHL
+268 STCKQIDMKAHL

-302 RAGLSELP
+302 RAGLSDLP

-380 CNATIWATKCPER
+380 CNATIWAAKKPER
-393 ENIALSQKE
+393 ENIALSQIE
-402 QQEREFTTTHTIRI
+402 QQNREFTTTHTIRI
-416 TPEEVILDQRKIW
+416 TPEEVILDQQKLW
-429 EGKEELGEQEGQE
+429 ERKEELGEQEGQE

-453 MIGDYPKFYKMDGLS
+453 MIGNYPKFYKMDGLS

-475 EILLNAEKEE
+475 EILLNAEKGE
-485 TDEER
+485 TDKER

-497 SSSIDSD
+497 SSSIASD
-504 RNYKESIKDKDN
+504 RNYKESINDKDN

-542 QGETSFFILPD
+542 HGETSFFILPD
-553 KDEKMMEEI
+553 KDERLMEEI
-562 LQASCRDAQSKSFL
+562 LQASCRDDQSKSFL

-588 EAELKICRIQPSLI
+588 EADLKIKKMRN
-602 AYQEV
+602 Y
-607 KGVKEVKELRRM
+607 K
-619 SCSLIRRKN
+619 
-628 KILK
+628 

>member
-16 TSEDNYLSVK
+16 TSEENYLSVK
-26 SGRSGIRAYEPGTCN
+26 AGRSGIRAYEPGTCN
-41 IPEGFNASLLF
+41 IPEGFYASLLF
-52 EDFETLALK
+52 EDFETLALR

-66 IANALKNIANG
+66 IANA
-77 QKAIGNAQKNIAN
+77 QKTM
-90 EQKNIGNAQLELKG
+90 GNAQLELKG

-115 GNIEGNIS
+115 GNIEENIS

-164 GLYDTAIVCGCDT
+164 GLYDAAIVCGCDT

-213 ATLILSKNPLQG
+213 ATLILSKNPIQG

-268 SACKQIDLKEHL
+268 STCKQIDMKAHL

-302 RAGLSELP
+302 RAGLSDLP

-380 CNATIWATKCPER
+380 CNATIWAAKNPER
-393 ENIALSQKE
+393 ENIALSQIE
-402 QQEREFTTTHTIRI
+402 QQNREFTTTHTIRI
-416 TPEEVILDQRKIW
+416 TPEEVILDQQKLW
-429 EGKEELGEQEGQE
+429 EGKKELEEQEGKE

-453 MIGDYPKFYKMDGLS
+453 MIGNYPKFYKMDGLS

-475 EILLNAEKEE
+475 EILLNAEKGE
-485 TDEER
+485 TDKER

-497 SSSIDSD
+497 SSSIASD
-504 RNYKESIKDKDN
+504 RNYKESINDKNN

-542 QGETSFFILPD
+542 HGETSFFILPD
-553 KDEKMMEEI
+553 KDERMMEEI

-602 AYQEV
+602 A
-607 KGVKEVKELRRM
+607 
-619 SCSLIRRKN
+619 N
-628 KILK
+628 

>member
-16 TSEDNYLSVK
+16 TSEENYLSVK

-41 IPEGFNASLLF
+41 IPEGFYASLLF
-52 EDFETLALK
+52 EDFETLALR

-66 IANALKNIANG
+66 IANA
-77 QKAIGNAQKNIAN
+77 QKTMGNKR
-90 EQKNIGNAQLELKG
+90 LELKG

-115 GNIEGNIS
+115 GNIEENIS

-132 SQLGIDSKPIVVCNA
+132 NLLGIDSQPIVVCNA

-164 GLYDTAIVCGCDT
+164 GLYDAAIVCGCDT

-186 QSLKALSPEPCR
+186 QSLKALSSEPCR

-213 ATLILSKNPLQG
+213 ATLILSKNPIQG

-268 SACKQIDLKEHL
+268 STCKQIDMKEHL

-302 RAGLSELP
+302 RAGLSDLP

-341 ILGTRGFSE
+341 ILGTKGFSE

-380 CNATIWATKCPER
+380 CNATIWAAKKTER
-393 ENIALSQKE
+393 ENIALSQIE
-402 QQEREFTTTHTIRI
+402 QQNREFTTTHTIRI
-416 TPEEVILDQRKIW
+416 TPKEVILDQQKLW
-429 EGKEELGEQEGQE
+429 EGKKELGEQEGKE
-442 HHSLLTSLYKQ
+442 HHSLLTTLYKQ
-453 MIGDYPKFYKMDGLS
+453 MIGNYPKFYKMDGLN

-475 EILLNAEKEE
+475 EILLNAEKGE
-485 TDEER
+485 TDKER

-497 SSSIDSD
+497 SSSIASD
-504 RNYKESIKDKDN
+504 RNYKESINDKDN

-542 QGETSFFILPD
+542 HGETSFFILPE
-553 KDEKMMEEI
+553 KDERMMEEI
-562 LQASCRDAQSKSFL
+562 LQASCRDDQSKSFL

-588 EAELKICRIQPSLI
+588 EADLKI
-602 AYQEV
+602 
-607 KGVKEVKELRRM
+607 KEMRNYK
-619 SCSLIRRKN
+619 
-628 KILK
+628 

>member
-16 TSEDNYLSVK
+16 TSEENYLSVK

-41 IPEGFNASLLF
+41 IPEGFYASLLF
-52 EDFETLALK
+52 EDFETLALR

-66 IANALKNIANG
+66 IANA
-77 QKAIGNAQKNIAN
+77 QKTMGNAR
-90 EQKNIGNAQLELKG
+90 LELKG

-115 GNIEGNIS
+115 GNIEENIS

-213 ATLILSKNPLQG
+213 ATLILSKNPIQG

-268 SACKQIDLKEHL
+268 STCKQIDMKEHL

-302 RAGLSELP
+302 RAGLSDLP

-380 CNATIWATKCPER
+380 CNATIWAAKNPER
-393 ENIALSQKE
+393 ENIVLSQIE
-402 QQEREFTTTHTIRI
+402 QQNREFTTTHTIRI
-416 TPEEVILDQRKIW
+416 TPEEVILDQQKLW
-429 EGKEELGEQEGQE
+429 EGKKELEEQEGKE
-442 HHSLLTSLYKQ
+442 HHSLLTTLYKQ
-453 MIGDYPKFYKMDGLS
+453 MIGNYPKFYKMDGLS

-475 EILLNAEKEE
+475 EILLNAEKGD
-485 TDEER
+485 TDKER

-497 SSSIDSD
+497 SSSIASD
-504 RNYKESIKDKDN
+504 RNYKESINDKNN

-542 QGETSFFILPD
+542 HGETSFFILPD
-553 KDEKMMEEI
+553 KDERMMEEI
-562 LQASCRDAQSKSFL
+562 LQASCRDDQSKSFL

-588 EAELKICRIQPSLI
+588 EADLKIKKMRN
-602 AYQEV
+602 Y
-607 KGVKEVKELRRM
+607 K
-619 SCSLIRRKN
+619 
-628 KILK
+628 

>member
-16 TSEDNYLSVK
+16 TSEENYLSVK
-26 SGRSGIRAYEPGTCN
+26 AGRSGIRAYEPGTCN
-41 IPEGFNASLLF
+41 IPEGFYASLLF
-52 EDFETLALK
+52 EDFETLALR

-66 IANALKNIANG
+66 IA
-77 QKAIGNAQKNIAN
+77 
-90 EQKNIGNAQLELKG
+90 NAQLELKG

-115 GNIEGNIS
+115 GNIEENIS

-132 SQLGIDSKPIVVCNA
+132 SQLGIDAKPIVVCNA

-164 GLYDTAIVCGCDT
+164 GLYDAAIVCGCDT

-213 ATLILSKNPLQG
+213 ATLILSKNPIQG

-268 SACKQIDLKEHL
+268 STCKQIDLKEHL

-302 RAGLSELP
+302 RARLSDLP

-341 ILGTRGFSE
+341 ILGTRGFAE

-380 CNATIWATKCPER
+380 CNATIWAAKSPER
-393 ENIALSQKE
+393 EYIDLSQKE
-402 QQEREFTTTHTIRI
+402 QQNREFTTTHTIRI
-416 TPEEVILDQRKIW
+416 TPEEVILDQRKLW
-429 EGKEELGEQEGQE
+429 EGKEELGKQEGKE

-453 MIGDYPKFYKMDGLS
+453 MIGNYPKFYKMDGLS

-475 EILLNAEKEE
+475 EILLNAEKGE
-485 TDEER
+485 TDKER

-497 SSSIDSD
+497 SSSIASD
-504 RNYKESIKDKDN
+504 RNYKESINDKDN

-542 QGETSFFILPD
+542 HGETSFFILPD
-553 KDEKMMEEI
+553 KDERMMEEI

-588 EAELKICRIQPSLI
+588 EADLKIKKMRN
-602 AYQEV
+602 Y
-607 KGVKEVKELRRM
+607 K
-619 SCSLIRRKN
+619 
-628 KILK
+628 

>member
-16 TSEDNYLSVK
+16 TSEENYLSVK

-41 IPEGFNASLLF
+41 IPEGFYASLLF
-52 EDFETLALK
+52 EDFETLTLK

-66 IANALKNIANG
+66 IANAQKNIE
-77 QKAIGNAQKNIAN
+77 NAQKTM
-90 EQKNIGNAQLELKG
+90 GNARLELKG

-115 GNIEGNIS
+115 GNIEENIS

-132 SQLGIDSKPIVVCNA
+132 SQLGIDSQPIVVCNA

-164 GLYDTAIVCGCDT
+164 DLYDAAIVCGCDT

-213 ATLILSKNPLQG
+213 ATLILSKNPIQG

-268 SACKQIDLKEHL
+268 STCEQIDLKEHL

-302 RAGLSELP
+302 RAGLSDLP

-361 ENRPTD
+361 ENRQTD

-380 CNATIWATKCPER
+380 CNATIWAAKSPES
-393 ENIALSQKE
+393 EMIALSQKE
-402 QQEREFTTTHTIRI
+402 QQECEFTTTHAIRI
-416 TPEEVILDQRKIW
+416 TPEEVVLDHQKLW
-429 EGKEELGEQEGQE
+429 EGNQNANEKLEEQEGAG
-442 HHSLLTSLYKQ
+442 HHSLLTTLYKQ
-453 MIGDYPKFYKMDGLS
+453 MIGNYPKFYKMDGLS

-475 EILLNAEKEE
+475 EILLNAEKGDTDVERREE
-485 TDEER
+485 EGERLLEER

-497 SSSIDSD
+497 SSSIASD
-504 RNYKESIKDKDN
+504 RNYKESINDKDN

-542 QGETSFFILPD
+542 HGETSFFILPD
-553 KDEKMMEEI
+553 KDERMMEEI
-562 LQASCRDAQSKSFL
+562 LQASCRDDQSKSFL

-588 EAELKICRIQPSLI
+588 EADLKIKKMRN
-602 AYQEV
+602 Y
-607 KGVKEVKELRRM
+607 K
-619 SCSLIRRKN
+619 
-628 KILK
+628 

>member
-66 IANALKNIANG
+66 I
-77 QKAIGNAQKNIAN
+77 GNAQKNIAN

-115 GNIEGNIS
+115 GNIEENIS

-132 SQLGIDSKPIVVCNA
+132 SQLGIDAKPIVVCNA

-164 GLYDTAIVCGCDT
+164 GLYDAAIVCGCDT

-213 ATLILSKNPLQG
+213 ATLILSKNPIQG

-268 SACKQIDLKEHL
+268 STCKQIDIKENL

-302 RAGLSELP
+302 RAGLSDLP

-327 LETIISMKAIDDDT
+327 LETIISIKAIDDDT

-380 CNATIWATKCPER
+380 CNATIWAAKSPES
-393 ENIALSQKE
+393 EMIALSQKE
-402 QQEREFTTTHTIRI
+402 QQECEFTTTHAIRI
-416 TPEEVILDQRKIW
+416 TPEEVVLDHQKLW
-429 EGKEELGEQEGQE
+429 EGNQNANEKLEEQEGAG

-453 MIGDYPKFYKMDGLS
+453 MIGNYPKFYKMDGLS

-497 SSSIDSD
+497 SSSIASD

-542 QGETSFFILPD
+542 HGETSFFILPD
-553 KDEKMMEEI
+553 KDERLMEEI
-562 LQASCRDAQSKSFL
+562 LQASCRDDQSKSFL

-588 EAELKICRIQPSLI
+588 EAELKIKKMRN
-602 AYQEV
+602 Y
-607 KGVKEVKELRRM
+607 K
-619 SCSLIRRKN
+619 
-628 KILK
+628 

>member
-16 TSEDNYLSVK
+16 TSEENYLSVK
-26 SGRSGIRAYEPGTCN
+26 AGRSGIRAYEPGTCN
-41 IPEGFNASLLF
+41 IPEGFYASLLF

-66 IANALKNIANG
+66 IANAR
-77 QKAIGNAQKNIAN
+77 
-90 EQKNIGNAQLELKG
+90 LELKG

-115 GNIEGNIS
+115 GNIEENIS

-132 SQLGIDSKPIVVCNA
+132 SQLGIDAKTIVVCNA

-164 GLYDTAIVCGCDT
+164 GLYDAAIVCGCDT

-213 ATLILSKNPLQG
+213 ATLILSKNPIQG

-253 LSLQRTLE
+253 LSIQRTLE

-268 SACKQIDLKEHL
+268 STCKQIDMKEHL

-302 RAGLSELP
+302 RAGLSDLP

-350 LGVSGKMNICA
+350 LGVSGEMNICA

-380 CNATIWATKCPER
+380 CNATIWAAKYPER
-393 ENIALSQKE
+393 ENIALSQIE
-402 QQEREFTTTHTIRI
+402 QQNREFTTTHTIRI
-416 TPEEVILDQRKIW
+416 TPEEVILDQQKLW
-429 EGKEELGEQEGQE
+429 EGKKELGEQEGQE
-442 HHSLLTSLYKQ
+442 HHSLLTTLYKQ
-453 MIGDYPKFYKMDGLS
+453 MIGNYPKFYKMDGLS

-475 EILLNAEKEE
+475 EILLNAEKGE
-485 TDEER
+485 TDKER

-497 SSSIDSD
+497 SSSIASD
-504 RNYKESIKDKDN
+504 RNYKESINDKDN

-542 QGETSFFILPD
+542 HGETSFFILPD
-553 KDEKMMEEI
+553 KDERLMEEI
-562 LQASCRDAQSKSFL
+562 LQASCRDDQSKSFL

-588 EAELKICRIQPSLI
+588 EADLKIKKMRN
-602 AYQEV
+602 Y
-607 KGVKEVKELRRM
+607 K
-619 SCSLIRRKN
+619 
-628 KILK
+628 

>member
-16 TSEDNYLSVK
+16 TSEENYLSVK

-66 IANALKNIANG
+66 M
-77 QKAIGNAQKNIAN
+77 
-90 EQKNIGNAQLELKG
+90 GNAQLELKG

-115 GNIEGNIS
+115 GNIEENIS

-164 GLYDTAIVCGCDT
+164 GLYDAAIVCGCDT

-186 QSLKALSPEPCR
+186 QSLKALSSEPCR

-213 ATLILSKNPLQG
+213 ATLILSKNPIQG

-268 SACKQIDLKEHL
+268 STCEQIDMKEHL

-302 RAGLSELP
+302 RAGLSDLP

-341 ILGTRGFSE
+341 ILGAKGFSE

-361 ENRPTD
+361 ENRQTD

-380 CNATIWATKCPER
+380 CNATIWAAKSPES
-393 ENIALSQKE
+393 EMIALSQKE
-402 QQEREFTTTHTIRI
+402 QQECEFTTTHTIRI

-429 EGKEELGEQEGQE
+429 EGKEELGKQEGLE

-475 EILLNAEKEE
+475 EILLNAEKGETEE
-485 TDEER
+485 ERKEEERKNLEER

-497 SSSIDSD
+497 SSSIASD
-504 RNYKESIKDKDN
+504 RNYKESINDKDN

-562 LQASCRDAQSKSFL
+562 LQASCRDGQSKSFL
-576 TGWIDYEDERHF
+576 TGWIDYENERHF

-602 AYQEV
+602 ANPS
-607 KGVKEVKELRRM
+607 GLRY
-619 SCSLIRRKN
+619 SDKS
-628 KILK
+628 

>member
-16 TSEDNYLSVK
+16 TSEENYLSVK
-26 SGRSGIRAYEPGTCN
+26 AGRSGIRAYEPGTCN
-41 IPEGFNASLLF
+41 IPEGFYASLLF
-52 EDFETLALK
+52 EDFETLALR

-66 IANALKNIANG
+66 IA
-77 QKAIGNAQKNIAN
+77 
-90 EQKNIGNAQLELKG
+90 NAQLELKG

-115 GNIEGNIS
+115 GNIEENIS

-132 SQLGIDSKPIVVCNA
+132 SQLGIDAKPIVVCNA

-164 GLYDTAIVCGCDT
+164 DLYDAAIVCGCDT

-213 ATLILSKNPLQG
+213 ATLILSKNPIQG

-268 SACKQIDLKEHL
+268 STCKQIDMKAHL

-302 RAGLSELP
+302 RAGLSDLP

-380 CNATIWATKCPER
+380 CNATIWAAKYPER
-393 ENIALSQKE
+393 ENIALSQIE
-402 QQEREFTTTHTIRI
+402 QQNREFTTTHTIRI
-416 TPEEVILDQRKIW
+416 TPEEVILDQRKLW
-429 EGKEELGEQEGQE
+429 EGKKELGEQEGKE

-453 MIGDYPKFYKMDGLS
+453 MIGNYPKFYKMDGLS

-475 EILLNAEKEE
+475 EILLNAEKGE
-485 TDEER
+485 TDKER

-497 SSSIDSD
+497 SSSIASD
-504 RNYKESIKDKDN
+504 RNYKESINDKDN

-542 QGETSFFILPD
+542 HGETSFFILPD
-553 KDEKMMEEI
+553 KDERMMEEI

-588 EAELKICRIQPSLI
+588 EADLKIKKMRN
-602 AYQEV
+602 Y
-607 KGVKEVKELRRM
+607 K
-619 SCSLIRRKN
+619 
-628 KILK
+628 

>member
-16 TSEDNYLSVK
+16 TSEENYLSVK
-26 SGRSGIRAYEPGTCN
+26 AGRSGIRAYEPGTCN
-41 IPEGFNASLLF
+41 IPEGFYASLLF
-52 EDFETLALK
+52 EDFETLALR

-66 IANALKNIANG
+66 IA
-77 QKAIGNAQKNIAN
+77 
-90 EQKNIGNAQLELKG
+90 NAQLELKG

-115 GNIEGNIS
+115 GNIEENIS

-132 SQLGIDSKPIVVCNA
+132 SQLGIDAKPIVVCNA

-164 GLYDTAIVCGCDT
+164 GLYDAAIVCGCDT

-213 ATLILSKNPLQG
+213 ATLILSKNPILG

-268 SACKQIDLKEHL
+268 STCKQIDMKEHL

-302 RAGLSELP
+302 RAGLSDLP

-380 CNATIWATKCPER
+380 CNATIWAAKSPER
-393 ENIALSQKE
+393 EMIALSQKE
-402 QQEREFTTTHTIRI
+402 QQECEFTTTHAIRI
-416 TPEEVILDQRKIW
+416 TPEEVILDQRKLW

-442 HHSLLTSLYKQ
+442 HHSLLTTLYKQ
-453 MIGDYPKFYKMDGLS
+453 MIGNYPKFYKMDGLS

-475 EILLNAEKEE
+475 EILLNAEKGE
-485 TDEER
+485 TDKER

-497 SSSIDSD
+497 SSSIASD
-504 RNYKESIKDKDN
+504 RNYKESINDKDN

-542 QGETSFFILPD
+542 HGETSFFILPD
-553 KDEKMMEEI
+553 KDERMMEEI
-562 LQASCRDAQSKSFL
+562 LQASCLDDQSKSFL

-588 EAELKICRIQPSLI
+588 EADLKIKKMR
-602 AYQEV
+602 
-607 KGVKEVKELRRM
+607 
-619 SCSLIRRKN
+619 N
-628 KILK
+628 KILKSYK

>member
-16 TSEDNYLSVK
+16 TSEENYLSVK
-26 SGRSGIRAYEPGTCN
+26 AGRSGIRAYEPGTCN
-41 IPEGFNASLLF
+41 IPEGFYASLLF
-52 EDFETLALK
+52 EDFETLALR

-66 IANALKNIANG
+66 IANA
-77 QKAIGNAQKNIAN
+77 QKTM
-90 EQKNIGNAQLELKG
+90 GNAQLELKG

-115 GNIEGNIS
+115 GNIEENIS

-132 SQLGIDSKPIVVCNA
+132 TQLGIDAQPIVVCNA

-164 GLYDTAIVCGCDT
+164 DLYDAAIVCGCDT

-213 ATLILSKNPLQG
+213 ATLILSKNPILG

-268 SACKQIDLKEHL
+268 STCKQIDMKEHL

-302 RAGLSELP
+302 RAGLSDLP

-341 ILGTRGFSE
+341 ILGTRVFSE

-380 CNATIWATKCPER
+380 CNATIWAAKKPER

-402 QQEREFTTTHTIRI
+402 QQECEFTTTHAIRI
-416 TPEEVILDQRKIW
+416 TPEEVVLDHQKLW
-429 EGKEELGEQEGQE
+429 EGNQNANEKLEEQEGAG
-442 HHSLLTSLYKQ
+442 HHSLLTFLYKQ
-453 MIGDYPKFYKMDGLS
+453 MIGNYPKFYKMDGLS

-475 EILLNAEKEE
+475 EILLNAEKGDTDVERREE
-485 TDEER
+485 EGERLLEER

-497 SSSIDSD
+497 SSSIASD
-504 RNYKESIKDKDN
+504 RNYKESINDKNN

-542 QGETSFFILPD
+542 HGETSFFILPD
-553 KDEKMMEEI
+553 KDERMMEEI

-588 EAELKICRIQPSLI
+588 EADLKIKKMRN
-602 AYQEV
+602 Y
-607 KGVKEVKELRRM
+607 K
-619 SCSLIRRKN
+619 
-628 KILK
+628 

>member
-16 TSEDNYLSVK
+16 TSEENYLSVK
-26 SGRSGIRAYEPGTCN
+26 AGRSGIRAYEPGTCN
-41 IPEGFNASLLF
+41 IPEGFYASLLF
-52 EDFETLALK
+52 EDFETLALR

-66 IANALKNIANG
+66 IANG
-77 QKAIGNAQKNIAN
+77 R
-90 EQKNIGNAQLELKG
+90 LELKG

-115 GNIEGNIS
+115 GNIEKNIS

-132 SQLGIDSKPIVVCNA
+132 SQLGIDAKPIVVCNA

-164 GLYDTAIVCGCDT
+164 GLYDAAIVCGCDT

-213 ATLILSKNPLQG
+213 ATLILSKNPIQG

-268 SACKQIDLKEHL
+268 STCKQIDLKEHL

-302 RAGLSELP
+302 RAGLSYLP

-361 ENRPTD
+361 EKRPTD

-380 CNATIWATKCPER
+380 CNATIWAAKSPER
-393 ENIALSQKE
+393 EYIDLSQKE
-402 QQEREFTTTHTIRI
+402 QQNREFTTTHTIRI
-416 TPEEVILDQRKIW
+416 TPEEVILDQRKLW
-429 EGKEELGEQEGQE
+429 EGKKELGEQEGQE

-453 MIGDYPKFYKMDGLS
+453 MIGNYPKFYKMDGLS

-475 EILLNAEKEE
+475 EILLNAEKGE
-485 TDEER
+485 TDVERREEEGERLLEER

-497 SSSIDSD
+497 SSSIASD
-504 RNYKESIKDKDN
+504 RNYKESINDKDN

-542 QGETSFFILPD
+542 HGETSFFILPN
-553 KDEKMMEEI
+553 KDERMMEEI

-588 EAELKICRIQPSLI
+588 EADLKIKKMRN
-602 AYQEV
+602 Y
-607 KGVKEVKELRRM
+607 K
-619 SCSLIRRKN
+619 
-628 KILK
+628 